1 MLYRLRLQEIQQQLF
16 PDRSH
21 DRFGVELNPLDRIT
35 PVSKTHD
42 LALSSLSGDL
52 QIRRE
57 SFPPHNK
64 GVIPSRFKRIRQ
76 ITEDAVSFM
85 HNGGGFPVHN
95 PVGPDDFA
103 SENMSNALV
112 PQTNAEN
119 RRGGAELKNQ
129 VIADTGIKRRP
140 RSWRDTDS
148 VRMHLGNLIQSNL
161 VVAFNDEVGSEL
173 AKILDQ
179 VVGKGIVIVDDQHH
193 MAWALSMA
201 RNKAIALLT
210 HSWCSDS
217 GTESATTP
225 QPAWAKAIPSFN
237 TMVLSAM
244 QESRFP
250 SNPK

>member
-1 MLYRLRLQEIQQQLF
+1 MRVIKKRWF
-16 PDRSH
+16 PARSSEGL
-21 DRFGVELNPLDRIT
+21 GVEGNPLDGVR
-35 PVSKTHD
+35 PVAKPHN
-42 LALSSLSGDL
+42 LALRSLGGDL

-57 SFPPHNK
+57 SFPPHNQ
-64 GVIPSRFKRIRQ
+64 GVISSRFKRIRQ
-76 ITEDAVSFM
+76 TAEDAVSFM
-85 HNGGGFPVHN
+85 YNGGGFPVHK

-103 SENMSNALV
+103 SENVSNALV

-119 RRGGAELKNQ
+119 RRGGAEPKNQ

-140 RSWRDTDS
+140 RSRRDTDS
-148 VRMHLGNLIQSNL
+148 VRMHLANLIQSNL
-161 VVAFNDEVGSEL
+161 VVAFNDEIRSEL

-217 GTESATTP
+217 GTESSTTP

-237 TMVLSAM
+237 TLCLSAM
-244 QESRFP
+244 QETTFP